1 MTMLWLVRHGQTDWN
16 LLGRWQGQSPHA
28 PGLNKTGRT
37 QALALRNALKDVKF
51 AAIYSS
57 DLLRSLQTAE
67 PIAETLCLTI
77 IPEPRLREINLGAW
91 EGMLAEDIQTR
102 YPRELEERRRN
113 PFYTRAPGGESPHD
127 VAERVL
133 PAVDEIAGR
142 HPHDDVL
149 LVSHGLSL
157 AILLCHAY
165 GIPLEHVYDHIP
177 ENAKPQRV
185 EWV

>member
-1 MTMLWLVRHGQTDWN
+1 MTMFWIVRHGQTDWN
-16 LLGRWQGQSPHA
+16 LLGRWQGQSPDA
-28 PGLNKTGRT
+28 PGLNATGLT
-37 QALALRNALKDVKF
+37 QALALRDALKDVKF

-57 DLLRSLQTAE
+57 DLFRSLQTAQ
-67 PIAETLCLTI
+67 PIAETLGLTI
-77 IPEPRLREINLGAW
+77 TLEPRLREINLGAW
-91 EGMLAEDIQTR
+91 EGMLADDIQAL

-113 PFYTRAPGGESPHD
+113 PFHTRAPDGESPRD

-142 HPHDDVL
+142 HPYDDVL

-157 AILLCHAY
+157 AILLCHAR
-165 GIPLEHVYDHIP
+165 GIPLEQVYDHIP
-177 ENAKPQRV
+177 ENAKPQRL